1 MAYFAWMS
9 KEKGIF
15 PKVIGIGIVTVSVL
29 SSIVMFDRIR
39 VYDVIIDLLLVYF
52 LFIKKIER

>member
-15 PKVIGIGIVTVSVL
+15 PKVIGIGIVAVSVL